1 MKWIKQAL
9 SPLIG
14 NEAEQFARRFLE
26 DQGLK
31 FVCQNYRCRSGEI
44 DLIMQDQ
51 QELVFVE
58 VKYRSSQS
66 HGSAIEYFHS
76 HKQRKFISAV
86 MFYLQDNGLNPN
98 VIPHRIDLVG
108 IDKHKEH
115 NKVNWLKSV

>member
-1 MKWIKQAL
+1 ML

-14 NEAEQFARRFLE
+14 KEAENFARHYLE
-26 DQGLK
+26 EQGLT
-31 FVCQNYRCRSGEI
+31 FICQNYRCRSGEI

-58 VKYRSSQS
+58 VKYRSNQS

-86 MFYLQDNGLNPN
+86 MHYLQKNGLNPN

-108 IDKHKEH
+108 IDKERQNH
-115 NKVNWLKSV
+115 KVNWLKSV